1 MQFKKW
7 PLFIGALP
15 FVAGLLTSFLFSVPV
30 LKVVCVLLPL
40 LIITLLLTFFRSVFF
55 QRDKLRLLISG
66 TALFV
71 FGYLLFS
78 VNDFR
83 LQSDRVGRYYGEE
96 GLFSGVVL
104 ESKQGIAGRQQL
116 LLEVDGCFQGDSSEK
131 CAGKVVVFVKDD
143 GQLFRHG
150 DQLLVAAQIQQVKNA
165 GNPGEFDAEAFYRSR
180 RIEGFIFTSSFAIEK
195 TGHCSSLSTLLTD
208 WREYLSTKMEEHL
221 DGTFLAIAKALILGD
236 KSDLDDET
244 MRVFSTTG
252 SMHVLAVSGL
262 HIGLILLMLQRVL
275 QVFSRW
281 ITKRQSI
288 LIAIALIWVYGGIT
302 GASPAVMRAVVM
314 FSILSGSQLLG
325 RQYQGLNGLG
335 LSLFLLLSWDPWMLF
350 DLGFQLSYLAMLGI
364 FLLYKPIVNSWIPAH
379 KWIRMG
385 WEGTAVG
392 CAATVLTTPVI
403 LLWFYQFPNYF
414 ALANLGVM
422 LFGFLVLIT
431 GMLFLASVWVPFVVK
446 VSAVVFA
453 FAVIGLVAWVS
464 WVDSLP
470 GAVSGGFHLNSWEL
484 ITAYV
489 IIGGWILHLNLRK
502 GKRWW
507 FALSG
512 LALIVWWSINRYE
525 IVQSD
530 ELVVFNSNRF
540 VAAVKKE
547 KVLIGVYDAKWNGSW
562 VVPDELIAYARYS
575 GCHLE
580 LCPLYGSTSEVK
592 INGDSWS
599 FSRVKEGITIQNASK
614 DWFYRSDGIP
624 DLREN
629 PHLMA
634 TRIQLQ
640 LHPDKSPKP
649 YILPI

>member
-15 FVAGLLTSFLFSVPV
+15 FLAGLLTSFLFSAPV

-55 QRDKLRLLISG
+55 QRDKLRLLVTG

-71 FGYLLFS
+71 FGFLLFS

-83 LQSDRVGRYYGEE
+83 LQADRVGRFYGKDS
-96 GLFSGVVL
+96 LFSGEVL

-116 LLEVDGCFQGDSSEK
+116 LLEVNGSFQGDSSES
-131 CAGKVVVFVKDD
+131 CSGKVVVFVKDD
-143 GQLFRHG
+143 GQRFKHG
-150 DQLLVAAQIQQVKNA
+150 DQLLVAAQLQPVRNA

-180 RIEGFIFTSSFAIEK
+180 KIEGFIFTSSFAIEK
-195 TGHCSSLSTLLTD
+195 TGYRSSLNTLLTD
-208 WREYLSTKMEEHL
+208 WREYLSSKMEEHL

-262 HIGLILLMLQRVL
+262 HIGLILLVLQRVL

-288 LIAIALIWVYGGIT
+288 LIAIALIWIYGGIT

-364 FLLYKPIVNSWIPAH
+364 FLLYKPIVNSWVPTN

-431 GMLFLASVWVPFVVK
+431 GMLFLATVWIPFVVK
-446 VSAVVFA
+446 ISAVVFA
-453 FAVIGLVAWVS
+453 FAVIGLVGWVS

-470 GAVSGGFHLNSWEL
+470 GSVSGGFHLQVWEL
-484 ITAYV
+484 IAAYV
-489 IIGGWILHLNLRK
+489 IIGSWILHLNLKK

-507 FALSG
+507 FAVSSV
-512 LALIVWWSINRYE
+512 ALIAWWSYNRSHVLE
-525 IVQSD
+525 SN

-540 VAAVKKE
+540 VAAVKKD
-547 KVLIGVYDAKWNGSW
+547 KVLMGIYDAKWNGSW
-562 VVPDELIAYARYS
+562 TVPDELIAYARYT
-575 GCHLE
+575 GCKLQ
-580 LCPLYGSTSEVK
+580 LCPLYGTKSDVIIDGNK
-592 INGDSWS
+592 WI
-599 FSRVKEGITIQNASK
+599 FSRVEEGIAIRNTT
-614 DWFYRSDGIP
+614 DHWFYRSDGVP
-624 DLREN
+624 DLTEN
-629 PHLMA
+629 PQLMA

-640 LHPDKSPKP
+640 LHPDRQPEP
-649 YILPI
+649 YILPM